1 MKKKIFALII
11 SLMMTFSIIPTIAF
25 AGTPYE
31 ENQFTTF
38 RTCRI
43 LSYVEPIKTSKYSLH
58 LNMTPVDQTI
68 KKLEGLNYDDSK
80 DLAGNQNAILDIVSN
95 LYNTLIEQ
103 HKVLTNKELDNQ
115 KNGEDADLSKIID
128 DSKKEI
134 TDYKFVYDPDYM
146 LDKYLKD
153 INSIADKCY
162 VNINNYKLL
171 RVAAKS
177 ITSKKAALTKLTASK
192 KKIKISVKAIS
203 VGENKITV
211 YQVYRS
217 TNKNFKKGLKKY
229 TVKLNDL
236 SKSTLSYTDTKSLK
250 KGTKY
255 FYKVRGVVKGT
266 NGKPI
271 YTKWSENKSIKSK

>member
-11 SLMMTFSIIPTIAF
+11 SLMMTFSLIPTIAF

-43 LSYVEPIKTSKYSLH
+43 LSYVEPIKQSKYSSQ
-58 LNMTPVDQTI
+58 LNMTLVDETV
-68 KKLEGLNYDDSK
+68 KKLEGLNYDDNK

-95 LYNTLIEQ
+95 LFSTLLEQ
-103 HKVLTNKELDNQ
+103 HKVLTNNKLDSQ
-115 KNGEDADLSKIID
+115 KNGEDANLAKIID
-128 DSKKEI
+128 DSEKEI

-171 RVAAKS
+171 SVASKS
-177 ITSKKAALTKLTASK
+177 ITSKKSALTKLTASK
-192 KKIKISVKAIS
+192 KKIKMSIKAVSI
-203 VGENKITV
+203 GENKITE
-211 YQVYRS
+211 YQIYRS

-229 TVKLNDL
+229 IVKLTDV

-255 FYKVRGVVKGT
+255 FYKVRGVVAGS
-266 NGKPI
+266 NGKPV
-271 YTKWSENKSIKSK
+271 YTKWSGNKSIKSK